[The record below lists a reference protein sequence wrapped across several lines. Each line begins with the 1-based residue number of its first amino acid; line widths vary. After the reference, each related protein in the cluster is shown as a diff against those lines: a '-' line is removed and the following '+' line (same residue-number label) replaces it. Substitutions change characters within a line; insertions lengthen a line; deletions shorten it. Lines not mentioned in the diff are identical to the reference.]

1 MNDRNRRLK
10 NIELELKTI
19 YEDLFG
25 AQYVPGLQTTDK

>member
-1 MNDRNRRLK
+1 MNDRSRRLR

-25 AQYVPGLQTTDK
+25 TEYVPGLQATDK